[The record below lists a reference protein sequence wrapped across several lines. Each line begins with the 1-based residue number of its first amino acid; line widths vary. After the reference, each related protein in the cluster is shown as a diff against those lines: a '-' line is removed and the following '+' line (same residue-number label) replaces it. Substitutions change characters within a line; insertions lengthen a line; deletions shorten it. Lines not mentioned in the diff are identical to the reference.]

1 MEVGEVYENIKSE
14 ATKAVESLRKDL
26 SKLRTGRA
34 SLAMLDGIK
43 VNYYGTSTPL
53 NQVATLTVPEPRQI
67 IIQPWDMS
75 AVGEIEKAILASDLG
90 LTPLNQGKVIRIVI
104 PELTEERR
112 KELAKV
118 VRKRDEEAKVTMRHI
133 RKEANDQVKKM
144 EKDKKL
150 TEDEMHR
157 ALKKVQ
163 DSVDE
168 YIKKCDE
175 VAAAKEKEILEF

>member
-1 MEVGEVYENIKSE
+1 MESGEIYESVKRD
-14 ATKAVESLRKDL
+14 AAKAVEALRKDL

-118 VRKRDEEAKVTMRHI
+118 VRKRDEEAKITMRHI
-133 RKEANDQVKKM
+133 RKEANDTLKKM
-144 EKDKKL
+144 EKDKAL
-150 TEDEMHR
+150 TEDELHHT
-157 ALKKVQ
+157 LKKVQ

-175 VAAAKEKEILEF
+175 VAAAKAKEILEF

>member
-1 MEVGEVYENIKSE
+1 MEAGEIYESVKQDAAKAIE
-14 ATKAVESLRKDL
+14 ALRKDL

-34 SLAMLDGIK
+34 SIAMLDGIK
-43 VNYYGTSTPL
+43 VNYYGKVTPL

-67 IIQPWDMS
+67 IIQPWDMGS
-75 AVGEIEKAILASDLG
+75 VGDIEKAILASDLG
-90 LTPLNQGKVIRIVI
+90 LTPLNQGKIIRIII

-118 VRKRDEEAKVTMRHI
+118 VRKRDEEAKVALRHI
-133 RKEANDQVKKM
+133 RKESNDRLKKM
-144 EKDKKL
+144 EKDKEL
-150 TEDEMHR
+150 TEDELHR

-163 DSVDE
+163 ESIDE
-168 YIKKCDE
+168 FIKKCDE

>member
-1 MEVGEVYENIKSE
+1 MDAEVIHEGIKQD
-14 ATKAVESLRKDL
+14 AAKAVEALRKDL

-34 SLAMLDGIK
+34 SVAMLDGIK
-43 VNYYGTSTPL
+43 VNYYGKVTPL

-67 IIQPWDMS
+67 IIQPWDIS
-75 AVGEIEKAILASDLG
+75 SVGDIEKAILASDLG

-112 KELAKV
+112 KDLAKV
-118 VRKRDEEAKVTMRHI
+118 VRKRNEEAKVAMRHL
-133 RKEANDQVKKM
+133 RKEANDQLKKM
-144 EKDKKL
+144 EKDKGL
-150 TEDEMHR
+150 TEDELHR

-168 YIKKCDE
+168 FIKKCDE
-175 VAAAKEKEILEF
+175 VEAAKEKEILEF